1 VIEFTVA
8 LHILDGIV
16 AIIRAMRGLLLV
28 CAWACGGCALT
39 TWQAQVP
46 PVSVQAQARLSGDVV
61 VRSVADHRDNRRI
74 GIKKNGWG
82 HITADVLSTTGVDD
96 VVLQSLANSL
106 RASGMNVVAQSG
118 RPWTIDGEILQFVAE
133 PDVGAWTID
142 IYAETHVRVQVA
154 APDGGVYLRTFVG
167 HGEKTGIFVPSE
179 DDYVQALYGALGDV
193 IGQIV
198 AAVGEL
204 AAQKAGGA

>member
-1 VIEFTVA
+1 
-8 LHILDGIV
+8 
-16 AIIRAMRGLLLV
+16 MRVGLLVLL
-28 CAWACGGCALT
+28 WAGGGCALT

-46 PVSVQAQARLSGDVV
+46 PVSVQAKAAMSGDIV

-82 HITADVLSTTGVDD
+82 HMTADVLSTTGVDD
-96 VVLQSLANSL
+96 VVLQSLAGSL
-106 RASGMNVVAQSG
+106 RASGMNVVSQSG

-133 PDVGAWTID
+133 PDMGMWTID

-154 APDGGVYLRTFVG
+154 SPDGGVYLRTFVG
-167 HGEKTGIFVPSE
+167 HGEKVGIWVPSE
-179 DDYVQALYGALGDV
+179 DDYVQALSAALGDV

-198 AAVGEL
+198 TALGEL
-204 AAQKAGGA
+204 TAAQGGGA